1 MRTIRG
7 STDAEIADASGRG
20 EFAPCGPRFLLLSVR
35 RRDLAIVA
43 SRLRWRPSPSS
54 TGPLAFGS
62 LSEPPHERPR
72 PFVATMLALLH
83 QFPALDSRTANCGT
97 RRAFID
103 LGANDGQSLQWFEKN
118 VAAVAEKPYTQVV
131 AFEMN
136 PAFKPVLKSILA
148 RLPGGELER
157 AAAFTRSGEMEA
169 AMQLPGGRTGSKHGV
184 FYNMT
189 SSSLIDANGVALNR
203 RSKKSTS
210 SCATSA
216 DVARCCRRHPKACK
230 AEPRRR
236 RRPRA
241 HRRFWA
247 VARVALLQGGLRP
260 RQNGHRGRGI
270 RGGAPPRPHGAA
282 QLIDEIAIEWHLA
295 KVGPKKASQRREEMN
310 LLVRDLKAAGA
321 KARDWQL

>member
-1 MRTIRG
+1 MLV
-7 STDAEIADASGRG
+7 
-20 EFAPCGPRFLLLSVR
+20 LLN
-35 RRDLAIVA
+35 
-43 SRLRWRPSPSS
+43 
-54 TGPLAFGS
+54 
-62 LSEPPHERPR
+62 
-72 PFVATMLALLH
+72 
-83 QFPALDSRTANCGT
+83 QFPALSSRTANCGT

-203 RSKKSTS
+203 RSKKSSS

-230 AEPRRR
+230 AEPKGDG
-236 RRPRA
+236 
-241 HRRFWA
+241 
-247 VARVALLQGGLRP
+247 VVRVPTVDFGRWLESLLQGGLRP
-260 RQNGHRGRGI
+260 RQNGHRGRGS
-270 RGGAPPRPHGAA
+270 RSCATSSSRAPRSSSTRSRSSGTSPRSAPRRRR
-282 QLIDEIAIEWHLA
+282 
-295 KVGPKKASQRREEMN
+295 RREEMN

-321 KARDWQL
+321 KPRDWQL

>member
-1 MRTIRG
+1 
-7 STDAEIADASGRG
+7 
-20 EFAPCGPRFLLLSVR
+20 
-35 RRDLAIVA
+35 
-43 SRLRWRPSPSS
+43 
-54 TGPLAFGS
+54 
-62 LSEPPHERPR
+62 
-72 PFVATMLALLH
+72 MLVLLH

-131 AFEMN
+131 AFEMT

-230 AEPRRR
+230 AEPKGDGVVRVPTVDFGRWLES
-236 RRPRA
+236 
-241 HRRFWA
+241 RFCKEDY
-247 VARVALLQGGLRP
+247 VHVKMD
-260 RQNGHRGRGI
+260 I
-270 RGGAPPRPHGAA
+270 EGAEFEVVRHLVLTGAA